1 MIHYV
6 GAVGGGG
13 PFDGDDQAAAFTGMQ
28 FHPREPP
35 QRQGYLRGP
44 FGVSHQEDATDVI
57 FVHLSAYGD
66 GILVVADA
74 LVTRLLFAHHQQIDP
89 GQIRKIAIGIA
100 LTIISLYLLSQGS
113 QGLCV
118 VLISGRDPLLIRGA
132 ADV

>member
-1 MIHYV
+1 MIHHV

-28 FHPREPP
+28 FHPSELP
-35 QRQGYLRGP
+35 QRQGYPRGP
-44 FGVSHQEDATDVI
+44 FRVGHQEDATDVI

-74 LVTRLLFAHHQQIDP
+74 FTTRLLFDPHEQIDR
-89 GQIRKIAIGIA
+89 GQIRKSVIGIA
-100 LTIISLYLLSQGS
+100 LTIVSLYLASQGS
-113 QGLCV
+113 QGFGWSQFQAETFC
-118 VLISGRDPLLIRGA
+118 SFRGA